1 VSAEAAG
8 DAMDAVLAALD
19 AAVPEAV
26 RGVCRRLRQAGH
38 EAVCVGGAVR
48 DALLGRPAGDWDVA
62 TSATPAEVQELFRK
76 TIPTGLQHGTVT
88 VMERARPDSREGGER
103 MAIEVTTFRGDGA
116 YSDGR
121 HPDSVTFGVPLRE
134 DLARRDFVINAMA
147 YDPVDQVLVDP
158 FGGQEDLAARRVRA
172 VGEARVRFD
181 EDGLRVMRAVR
192 FAAKLDFTLD
202 AGTEAAIPGALPRLA
217 QVSRERVHDELV
229 EILAATGRTRG
240 LEIARRTGILA
251 QILPELGPVVEN
263 AAPAGE
269 NAALAGENAAP
280 AGENTVLEPAATPG
294 AVAGATIAEAWQAA
308 LARVDAIADPDPELR
323 LAALVWDVDARAVDQ
338 ALRRLKASN
347 AERAR
352 VVGLVTHGPAWQP
365 AADTDAGL
373 RRLLGRAGRD
383 RAGDL
388 VALWQAEAR
397 ARPALAARLGDVAG
411 RARRI
416 IEAGDALTVADLALT
431 GGDLMRLLGIGP
443 GPVIGRLLE
452 ALLARVL
459 AEPAL
464 NQPEALRALAPAVH
478 AALVEGGPGSASGSR
493 SGPAGDA

>member
-1 VSAEAAG
+1 
-8 DAMDAVLAALD
+8 MDALLAALD

-26 RGVCRRLRQAGH
+26 RVVCQRLRQAGH

-48 DALLGRPAGDWDVA
+48 DALLGRSAGDWDVA
-62 TSATPAEVQELFRK
+62 TSAAPTEVQKLFRK

-88 VMERARPDSREGGER
+88 VMERVRTEGRPDGGQGGER

-147 YDPVDQVLVDP
+147 YDPVAQVLVDP

-192 FAAKLDFTLD
+192 FAAKLDFSLD

-229 EILAATGRTRG
+229 EILAAPGRARG

-251 QILPELGPVVEN
+251 QILPELGP
-263 AAPAGE
+263 AAEPQTDVAAG
-269 NAALAGENAAP
+269 
-280 AGENTVLEPAATPG
+280 
-294 AVAGATIAEAWQAA
+294 EAWQAA
-308 LARVDAIADPDPELR
+308 LARVDAEAIAAPDPELR
-323 LAALVWDVDARAVDQ
+323 LAALLWDVDARRVDQ

-383 RAGDL
+383 RVADL
-388 VALWQAEAR
+388 VALWQAEAV
-397 ARPALAARLGDVAG
+397 ARPALSARLVDVAG

-416 IEAGDALTVADLALT
+416 VEAGDALTVADLALT
-431 GGDLMRLLGIGP
+431 GGDLMRLLGIHP

-478 AALVEGGPGSASGSR
+478 AVLVEGGPAPGS
-493 SGPAGDA
+493 GDA